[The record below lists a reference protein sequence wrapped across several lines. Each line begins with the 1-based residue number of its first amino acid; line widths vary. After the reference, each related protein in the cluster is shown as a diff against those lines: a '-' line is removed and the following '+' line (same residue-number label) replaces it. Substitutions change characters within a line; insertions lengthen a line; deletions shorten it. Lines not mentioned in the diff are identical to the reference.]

1 MNQINSNNMEQMTT
15 AVQRTFS
22 HDKYDAMEANIHYVD
37 VNEKRNSRPTSK
49 KRNDAKMY
57 YIVTTILLTIIAICL
72 LQRAMKDNIDL
83 VDNSPSQALY
93 ENFNLGEM
101 EQYEHNNMLGDD
113 LTTSSHYFNKINL
126 YYNETE
132 FMNYEENHDVDKYK
146 KSYYKLLKVCI
157 PQLRRGHV

>member
-1 MNQINSNNMEQMTT
+1 MEQT

-37 VNEKRNSRPTSK
+37 INEKGNSSPTSK
-49 KRNDAKMY
+49 KRKNDKKIY
-57 YIVTTILLTIIAICL
+57 YVVVTVLLTIIAICL
-72 LQRAMKDNIDL
+72 LQGAMKHNIDI
-83 VDNSPSQALY
+83 VDNSPSRALY

-101 EQYEHNNMLGDD
+101 EEYEHHNMLGDD
-113 LTTSSHYFNKINL
+113 LSSNSHYVNNLNL

-132 FMNYEENHDVDKYK
+132 FISYENHDVDKYK

-157 PQLRRGHV
+157 PQLRRAHA